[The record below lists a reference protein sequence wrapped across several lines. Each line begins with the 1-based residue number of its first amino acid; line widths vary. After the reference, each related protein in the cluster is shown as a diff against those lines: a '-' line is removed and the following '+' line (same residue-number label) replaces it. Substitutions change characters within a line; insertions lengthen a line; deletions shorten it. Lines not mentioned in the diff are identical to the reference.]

1 MRRSR
6 ASNATTFVLASLV
19 ALLAFVQGAFGV
31 SPGGTPVP
39 GPAPQPSAPAAAPGS
54 ALTGGS
60 TTGIPVGGPAP
71 ASLYPMGAR
80 GWVFPLYP
88 LRRVA
93 AVSSWTLDQGVDLGG
108 TANQCGPR
116 LIELAVTSGTVVREG
131 LQGFGGEAPVL
142 LAEAGPDA
150 GRLIYYGHAAPALV
164 ALGTHVQAGQPI
176 AEVGC
181 GRVGVSSAPHLEIG
195 MLAVAAT
202 NSEDLPAPGE
212 TSHETLTRLRS
223 AYSAAA
229 ADYASRKARKAAV
242 KRRQHRRT
250 HARA

>member
-88 LRRVA
+88 LPRVA
-93 AVSSWTLDQGVDLGG
+93 PVSSWTLDQGVDLGG

-150 GRLIYYGHAAPALV
+150 GRLIYYGHAAPALEE
-164 ALGTHVQAGQPI
+164 AQAQ
-176 AEVGC
+176 
-181 GRVGVSSAPHLEIG
+181 
-195 MLAVAAT
+195 
-202 NSEDLPAPGE
+202 APGL
-212 TSHETLTRLRS
+212 SPLSARGPAGASSWPCAGAARS
-223 AYSAAA
+223 A
-229 ADYASRKARKAAV
+229 
-242 KRRQHRRT
+242 
-250 HARA
+250 